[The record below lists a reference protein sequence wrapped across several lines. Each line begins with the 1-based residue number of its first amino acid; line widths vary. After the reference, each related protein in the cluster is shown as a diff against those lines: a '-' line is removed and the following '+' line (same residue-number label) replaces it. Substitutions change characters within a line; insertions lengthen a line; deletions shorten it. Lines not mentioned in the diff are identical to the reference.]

1 MGKSDTLTE
10 ERSALARRM
19 IHTPPEVA
27 QKGLDAIKRMSEN
40 RHRAI
45 GVGIAELRDY
55 FAPLLPGEL
64 AVVLA
69 QTSNFKTGFMDGWAH
84 NVAAQMEQQGRDEII
99 VMIHLEETVETQAH
113 VAFARELG
121 EDAGELARG
130 KVKDWTRLQHAA
142 DRIGQIPIFRVSDSV
157 ADDVGIEN
165 FHVTNIMDAVELA
178 ANGALVGRPLK
189 IGAMFVD
196 YLQSLPLDPTT
207 IKFGMEE
214 SRRLQ
219 VRQDMYRLRDAA
231 KRFDCPLVLGVQA
244 KQHLDGAL
252 GLNMLTPGVYDGEE
266 TASIA
271 QRADRVI
278 SLWMPKQTHR
288 VGQVIEH
295 GELRFRVD
303 ENLLF
308 IRVCK
313 QRGKLPA
320 GKVFR
325 CRINFSNNSI
335 APEVGE

>member
-1 MGKSDTLTE
+1 MDE
-10 ERSALARRM
+10 AQQALARRM

-27 QKGLDAIKRMSEN
+27 QLGLDAIKRMVEN
-40 RHRAI
+40 EHRAI
-45 GVGIAELRDY
+45 SIGVAGLRDY
-55 FAPLLPGEL
+55 FAPLLPGEIT
-64 AVVLA
+64 VVMA

-84 NVAAQMEQQGRDEII
+84 NVAMQFEHQGRTEII

-113 VAFARELG
+113 VAFAREMG
-121 EDAGELARG
+121 ADAGELARG
-130 KVKDWTRLQHAA
+130 KVKDWTKLQGAA
-142 DRIGQIPIFRVSDSV
+142 DRIGTIPIFRVSDSV

-165 FHVTNIMDAVELA
+165 FHLSNIMNAVELA
-178 ANGALVGRPLK
+178 ADGALVGRPLK

-196 YLQSLPLDPTT
+196 YLQALPLDPTT
-207 IKFGMEE
+207 LKFGMEE

-266 TASIA
+266 TSSIA
-271 QRADRVI
+271 QRADRII

-288 VGQVIEH
+288 VGQTIEH
-295 GELRFRVD
+295 GELRFQVD

-308 IRVCK
+308 VRVCK
-313 QRGKLPA
+313 QRGGLPA

-325 CRINFSNNSI
+325 CRINFATNNV
-335 APEVGE
+335 APEAGQ